1 MTTTAPQFNA
11 RSLLF
16 IPADAERFI
25 AKAAERGADVIV
37 LDLEDGV
44 APSAKLKARA
54 ALRDAVQLLHKSGMV
69 VYVRVNNEP
78 ALLAADV
85 AATVSS
91 GADGLVMPKVE
102 APEELIQLDND
113 MQREELKAG
122 RAARSMGVVVLI
134 ESPQGVCRAP
144 EIARASARIVSM
156 GLGAEDFS
164 TAMGVDPLVEA
175 MSYPAQAVAMAA
187 IAAGVHPIG
196 LPGSIG
202 EFTDLDAFRAL
213 AAYAKRIG
221 VRGSVCIH
229 PAQVNVVN
237 DVFGVSDAEVA
248 SATRLLAAFDAGVA
262 AGKGAIALD
271 GRMIDE
277 PIANR
282 ARLLLKRHKA
292 YLPRQALAKTAGG
305 QNAALSDASHD
316 R

>member
-1 MTTTAPQFNA
+1 MTTTAQFNA

-54 ALRDAVQLLHKSGMV
+54 ALRDAVQLLHQSGVV

-78 ALLAADV
+78 ELLAADV
-85 AATVSS
+85 AATVFS

-102 APEELIQLDND
+102 APKELIQLDND

-122 RAARSMGVVVLI
+122 RTAQSMGVVVLI

-144 EIARASARIVSM
+144 EIARACARIVCM

-164 TAMGVDPLVEA
+164 TAMGIEPLVEA

-202 EFTDLDAFRAL
+202 DFTDLDAFRAL
-213 AAYAKRIG
+213 AVHAKRLG

-229 PAQVNVVN
+229 PAQVKVVN
-237 DVFGVSDAEVA
+237 DVLGVTDAEA
-248 SATRLLAAFDAGVA
+248 EAAIRLLAAFDAGVA
-262 AGKGAIALD
+262 EGKGAIALD

-282 ARLLLKRHKA
+282 ARLLLKRRNLRTVPMA
-292 YLPRQALAKTAGG
+292 
-305 QNAALSDASHD
+305 
-316 R
+316 

>member
-54 ALRDAVQLLHKSGMV
+54 ALRDAVQLLHKSGV
-69 VYVRVNNEP
+69 IVYVRVNNEP

-85 AATVSS
+85 TATVSS

-102 APEELIQLDND
+102 APEELIQLDNN

-164 TAMGVDPLVEA
+164 TAMGVDPLIEA

-202 EFTDLDAFRAL
+202 EFTDLDVFRAL
-213 AAYAKRIG
+213 AVYAKQIG
-221 VRGSVCIH
+221 ERGSVCIH

-237 DVFGVSDAEVA
+237 DVFGVTDAQA
-248 SATRLLAAFDAGVA
+248 AAATRLLAAFDAGVA
-262 AGKGAIALD
+262 EGKGAIALD

-282 ARLLLKRHKA
+282 ARQLLKRHKA
-292 YLPRQALAKTAGG
+292 YSPRQALAKTAGG

>member
-54 ALRDAVQLLHKSGMV
+54 ALRDAVQQLHLSGVV

-78 ALLAADV
+78 ELLAADV
-85 AATVSS
+85 AATVFS

-292 YLPRQALAKTAGG
+292 YSPRQALAKTAGG

>member
-1 MTTTAPQFNA
+1 MTTAAEFNA

-44 APSAKLKARA
+44 APSSKLKARA
-54 ALRDAVQLLHKSGMV
+54 ALRDAVQQLHQSGVV

-78 ALLAADV
+78 DLLAADV
-85 AATVSS
+85 AATVLS
-91 GADGLVMPKVE
+91 GADGIVMPKVD
-102 APEELIQLDND
+102 APEQLIQLDSD
-113 MQREELKAG
+113 MNREELKAG
-122 RAARSMGVVVLI
+122 RTTRSMSVVVLI

-144 EIARASARIVSM
+144 EIARASARVVSM

-164 TAMGVDPLVEA
+164 TAMGIDPLVEA

-196 LPGSIG
+196 LPGSVG
-202 EFTDLDAFRAL
+202 EFTDLDAFCAL
-213 AAYAKRIG
+213 AVHGKRIG

-229 PAQVNVVN
+229 PAQVKVVN
-237 DVFGVSDAEVA
+237 DVFGVTDAQAA
-248 SATRLLAAFDAGVA
+248 SAIRLLAAFDAGVA
-262 AGKGAIALD
+262 AGKGAVALD

-282 ARLLLKRHKA
+282 ARQLLKRHKA
-292 YLPRQALAKTAGG
+292 HAPRQSTAQAVGDK
-305 QNAALSDASHD
+305 NSAVSNASHV

>member
-1 MTTTAPQFNA
+1 MTTTAQFNA

-54 ALRDAVQLLHKSGMV
+54 ALRDAVQQLHKSGLI

-78 ALLAADV
+78 ELLAADV
-85 AATVSS
+85 AATVFS

-102 APEELIQLDND
+102 APKELIQLDND

-122 RAARSMGVVVLI
+122 RTAQSMGVVVLI

-144 EIARASARIVSM
+144 EIARACARIVCM

-164 TAMGVDPLVEA
+164 TAMGIEPLVEA

-202 EFTDLDAFRAL
+202 DFTDLDAFRAL
-213 AAYAKRIG
+213 AVHAKRLG

-229 PAQVNVVN
+229 PAQVKVVN
-237 DVFGVSDAEVA
+237 DVLGVTDAEA
-248 SATRLLAAFDAGVA
+248 EAATRLLAAFDAGVA
-262 AGKGAIALD
+262 EGKGAIALD

-282 ARLLLKRHKA
+282 ARLLLKRRNLRSVPMA
-292 YLPRQALAKTAGG
+292 
-305 QNAALSDASHD
+305 
-316 R
+316 

>member
-54 ALRDAVQLLHKSGMV
+54 ALRDAVQLLHKSGV
-69 VYVRVNNEP
+69 IVYVRVNNEP

-85 AATVSS
+85 TATVSS

-102 APEELIQLDND
+102 APEELIQLDNN

-164 TAMGVDPLVEA
+164 TAMGVDPLIEA

-213 AAYAKRIG
+213 AVYAKQIG

-237 DVFGVSDAEVA
+237 DVFGVTDAQA
-248 SATRLLAAFDAGVA
+248 AAATRLLAAFDAGVA
-262 AGKGAIALD
+262 EGKGAIALD

-282 ARLLLKRHKA
+282 ARQLLKRHKA
-292 YLPRQALAKTAGG
+292 YSPRQALAKTAGG

>member
-1 MTTTAPQFNA
+1 MTTAAQFNA

-25 AKAAERGADVIV
+25 AKAAERGADLIV

-44 APSAKLKARA
+44 APSAKLTARA
-54 ALRDAVQLLHKSGMV
+54 ALRDAVQQLHQSGMV

-85 AATVSS
+85 AATVHS
-91 GADGLVMPKVE
+91 GADGIVMPKVE
-102 APEELIQLDND
+102 APEELTQLDND

-122 RAARSMGVVVLI
+122 RAAHRMSVVVLI

-164 TAMGVDPLVEA
+164 TAMGIDPLVEA

-248 SATRLLAAFDAGVA
+248 SAARLLAAFDAGVA

-292 YLPRQALAKTAGG
+292 YAPRQALAKTAGG